1 MSSRVWGSIFQRDK
15 HAHILGSSE
24 RAGASSDWQ
33 SIRIGFDAYSCMM
46 SSAPTISISMG
57 DPGGVG
63 PEVLVRALSDK
74 ARRKNARYQIH
85 GSARVMHHAAQ
96 VCGVDPFWWQV
107 DARSPL
113 VSTIDSKPVVL
124 LDSDPQMNDEGVEL
138 MMVPKADKV
147 AGAMSYH
154 WVMEAIRDTMR
165 DPSDPLNA
173 QGIVTGP
180 INKLAWSMAGKNY
193 PGHTELIAKTLGE
206 RRFAMMFVGEQ
217 LRVVLAT
224 VHIALNDIR
233 DVLTIGKVHT
243 AIDLGHQACLDL
255 GIKRPRI
262 AVCGLNPH
270 AGEDGLMGDEEQRL
284 IKPAMDLA
292 RANGGARM
300 IVEGP
305 FPADT
310 IYRPAM
316 EGKYDLVVAMY
327 HDQGLIPVKLL
338 ERDLAVNVTLGLGDI
353 VRTSP
358 DHGTAFDIAGKGI
371 ADPGSMANSI
381 DLAIKLCGARV
392 GHPVS

>member
-1 MSSRVWGSIFQRDK
+1 MS
-15 HAHILGSSE
+15 LL
-24 RAGASSDWQ
+24 
-33 SIRIGFDAYSCMM
+33 
-46 SSAPTISISMG
+46 PTISVSMG

-63 PEVLVRALSDK
+63 PEVLVRALADK
-74 ARRKNARYQIH
+74 SRRKSGRFLIH
-85 GSARVMHHAAQ
+85 GSAQVMHHAAQ
-96 VCGVDPFWWQV
+96 VCGVEPFWWQV

-113 VSTIDSKPVVL
+113 VSTIDSKSVVL
-124 LDSDPQMNDEGVEL
+124 LDSDPQMNDEGVDL
-138 MMVPKADKV
+138 SMAPKADGV
-147 AGAMSYH
+147 SGAMSYH
-154 WVMEAIRDTMR
+154 WVMEAIRDTQR
-165 DPSDPLNA
+165 DPSDPLRA

-206 RRFAMMFVGEQ
+206 RRFAMMFVGDK

-255 GIKRPRI
+255 GIKRPRM

-292 RANGGARM
+292 RGTGM

-338 ERDLAVNVTLGLGDI
+338 ERDMAVNVTLGLGDV

-371 ADPGSMANSI
+371 ADPGSTAHAI
-381 DLAIKLCGARV
+381 DLALKLSSAKTMERV
-392 GHPVS
+392 S

>member
-1 MSSRVWGSIFQRDK
+1 MSS
-15 HAHILGSSE
+15 L
-24 RAGASSDWQ
+24 
-33 SIRIGFDAYSCMM
+33 
-46 SSAPTISISMG
+46 PTISVSMG

-63 PEVLVRALSDK
+63 PEVLVRTLADK
-74 ARRKNARYQIH
+74 ARRKSGRYLIH
-85 GSARVMHHAAQ
+85 GSAQVMHHAAQ

-113 VSTIDSKPVVL
+113 VSTIDSKSVVL
-124 LDSDPQMNDEGVEL
+124 LDSDPQMKDEGITLTME
-138 MMVPKADKV
+138 PKANKV

-154 WVMEAIRDTMR
+154 WVMEAIRDTQR
-165 DPSDPLNA
+165 DPSDPLKA

-206 RRFAMMFVGEQ
+206 RRFAMMFVGDK

-292 RANGGARM
+292 RGNGNGSGKM

-327 HDQGLIPVKLL
+327 HDQGLIPIKLL
-338 ERDLAVNVTLGLGDI
+338 ERDLAVNVTLGLGDV

-358 DHGTAFDIAGKGI
+358 DHGTAFDIAGQGI
-371 ADPGSMANSI
+371 ADPGSMMHAM
-381 DLAIKLCGARV
+381 DLALRLCRAKV
-392 GHPVS
+392 GEPVS

>member
-1 MSSRVWGSIFQRDK
+1 MSS
-15 HAHILGSSE
+15 L
-24 RAGASSDWQ
+24 
-33 SIRIGFDAYSCMM
+33 
-46 SSAPTISISMG
+46 PTISISMG

-63 PEVLVRALSDK
+63 PEVLVRALSENG
-74 ARRKNARYQIH
+74 RRKHARYLIH
-85 GSARVMHHAAQ
+85 GSSTVMHHAAQ
-96 VCGVDPFWWQV
+96 VCGVDPFWWQL

-113 VSTIDSKPVVL
+113 KSTLDAHPVVL
-124 LDSDPQMNDEGVEL
+124 LDSDPQMIDEGIEVL
-138 MMVPKADKV
+138 DLIKQPSKANKL
-147 AGAMSYH
+147 AGAMSFH
-154 WVMEAIRDTMR
+154 WVKNAIDDTKR
-165 DPSDPLNA
+165 EPGDLFKAD
-173 QGIVTGP
+173 GIVTAP
-180 INKLAWSMAGKNY
+180 INKLAWSLAGKNY
-193 PGHTELIAKTLGE
+193 PGHTELIAKALGQ
-206 RRFAMMFVGEQ
+206 RRFAMMFVGAQ

-284 IKPAMDLA
+284 ITPAIELA
-292 RANGGARM
+292 RGNGY

-316 EGKYDLVVAMY
+316 EGRYDLVVAMY

-338 ERDLAVNVTLGLGDI
+338 ERDLAVNITLGLGDI

-358 DHGTAFDIAGKGI
+358 DHGTAFDIAGKGV
-371 ADPGSMANSI
+371 ADPGSMSSAI
-381 DLAIKLCGARV
+381 DLAIRLCNAKMRERV
-392 GHPVS
+392 S